1 MRKLG
6 TKNIRLFILFTVI
19 VIATI
24 AIFIYGVITV
34 LSYDKSIYQ
43 VEEGTYFF
51 DNKNNVINL
60 KESGE
65 VSKNWDGNYYL
76 KTNLEKYNLGK
87 QTISSS
93 NEDYR
98 IYAYGTIYQ
107 TFEDGTVLKH
117 DGKTEIVKNTSA
129 SFYKLAD
136 RRYLMVDKE
145 IADDKKE
152 IIGSSYLYIILDK
165 QGNALLLNDELNLK
179 TLNSVILTSDSFKFD
194 VAKEILT
201 FNKEEMDLK
210 KLIGSTNEYVEKE
223 ITTKPKEKDKID
235 NIPQI
240 TLPVNKHEPR
250 DSKKI
255 NYQKMVSLNNT
266 SPSITFIDVS
276 YTVIDPAN
284 TFQSVYLLINN
295 NETTNKIELNKEENK
310 YRILNLEPNHEYK
323 ISLGYSFIDEE
334 NENNFIERIDDIIKV
349 RTNKPKYEIEFTK
362 ITFDRVYFNLKIDP
376 LYKLESGVLALYSDN
391 TKLRSISINPNR
403 AATSSGWESYIEIT
417 NLGYEVI
424 LALEDAVYNG
434 MPVNYETTAKFI
446 NN

>member
-24 AIFIYGVITV
+24 AIFIYGVKTV

-145 IADDKKE
+145 IVDDKKE

-201 FNKEEMDLK
+201 FNKEEIDLK
-210 KLIGSTNEYVEKE
+210 KLIGSTNEYVEK
-223 ITTKPKEKDKID
+223 
-235 NIPQI
+235 N
-240 TLPVNKHEPR
+240 
-250 DSKKI
+250 
-255 NYQKMVSLNNT
+255 NY
-266 SPSITFIDVS
+266 
-276 YTVIDPAN
+276 
-284 TFQSVYLLINN
+284 
-295 NETTNKIELNKEENK
+295 
-310 YRILNLEPNHEYK
+310 
-323 ISLGYSFIDEE
+323 
-334 NENNFIERIDDIIKV
+334 
-349 RTNKPKYEIEFTK
+349 
-362 ITFDRVYFNLKIDP
+362 
-376 LYKLESGVLALYSDN
+376 
-391 TKLRSISINPNR
+391 
-403 AATSSGWESYIEIT
+403 
-417 NLGYEVI
+417 
-424 LALEDAVYNG
+424 
-434 MPVNYETTAKFI
+434 
-446 NN
+446 